1 MMLVINRLTLLLFT
15 YILPAMAIPVC
26 SQTVVGKSNLV
37 HIKVTEQPAA
47 AGPMLS
53 YGGVVF
59 KDQNK
64 NQAIDPQEEAS
75 INFTLK
81 NEGKGT
87 SQNLLVKAYTS
98 NEIRGLTFPKEMK
111 IDSLAPGKS
120 REISIPINSSKSL
133 ESGTANIIIEI
144 KEEFEFDPDQIEINI
159 LTEEVKK

>member
-1 MMLVINRLTLLLFT
+1 MSPTKYNILFLYVLLVTLTF
-15 YILPAMAIPVC
+15 PAF
-26 SQTVVGKSNLV
+26 SQTVVGKSNRL
-37 HIKVTEQPAA
+37 HIKVSEQPNAA
-47 AGPMLS
+47 APMLS

-75 INFTLK
+75 INFTIQ

-98 NEIRGLTFPKEMK
+98 NEIRGLSFPKEMK
-111 IDSLAPGKS
+111 IDSLAPGKI
-120 REISIPINSSKSL
+120 REISIPISSSRSL

-159 LTEEVKK
+159 LTEEVKR